1 MSSGPNAGGFI
12 SQDQKS
18 SASSIL
24 WNKWKLKS
32 LLAKIDTILLWWYHE
47 VYVPIFIT
55 LSYYDYAHLRYPVM

>member
-32 LLAKIDTILLWWYHE
+32 LLVKIDTILLWWYHE
-47 VYVPIFIT
+47 VYVSIFIT
-55 LSYYDYAHLRYPVM
+55 LFYYDYAHLYYPLM